1 MRRWLLLSSVVLGAL
16 LGAGILGAQSSA
28 DYSLSAD
35 ASVDIPTQE
44 VSYDGDTFE
53 ISQTGVADPETTF
66 LATAS
71 APEDAD
77 YVVYVVDREESIRQS
92 NSASGSGEVPLD
104 LGTLEPG
111 TYAVTIEQNGT
122 VAAMPLVVRG
132 YDLSQ
137 DVPDETTAGT
147 ETEISITADAI
158 HGDADHER
166 IVLTLWDG
174 SEEHDI
180 TASRADGQRYTATIP
195 AGTLDAGTYQVVS
208 RAETGATA
216 FGHNELVGISETT
229 TISVTESA
237 TSTES
242 GTGGSGGQPST
253 ATERATGTPTQTSAT
268 TSPTQTPTVTQTPT
282 PSSNQTTTPVSTT
295 ERSTQTPGTAT
306 TPSETTTAE
315 PTPSDAAT
323 PSPTTGEGGSFSKLV
338 FAALLAGV
346 VGTLTIRRRS

>member
-158 HGDADHER
+158 HEDAEHER

-195 AGTLDAGTYQVVS
+195 AGTLDPGTYQVVS

-237 TSTES
+237 TPTES
-242 GTGGSGGQPST
+242 GAGGGGGQVST
-253 ATERATGTPTQTSAT
+253 ETATGTPTQTNAT

>member
-16 LGAGILGAQSSA
+16 LGAGVLGAQSTA

-66 LATAS
+66 IATAS

-77 YVVYVVDREESIRQS
+77 YVVYVVDKGESIRQS
-92 NSASGSGEVPLD
+92 NRGSGTGEVPLD
-104 LGTLEPG
+104 LGTLDPG
-111 TYAVTIEQNGT
+111 TYAVTIKRDST

-147 ETEISITADAI
+147 ETAVSITADAI
-158 HGDADHER
+158 HEDAEFEQ

-174 SEEHDI
+174 SEEHDV

-195 AGTLDAGTYQVVS
+195 AGTLDEGTYRVVS

-216 FGHNELVGISETT
+216 FDHNELVGISETT
-229 TISVTESA
+229 TISVTESP
-237 TSTES
+237 TTTES
-242 GTGGSGGQPST
+242 GAGGGGGQVST
-253 ATERATGTPTQTSAT
+253 ATETATPTAT
-268 TSPTQTPTVTQTPT
+268 RTNSISSPTATAT
-282 PSSNQTTTPVSTT
+282 PSSNRTATPVSTT
-295 ERSTQTPGTAT
+295 ERSTRTPDTAT
-306 TPSETTTAE
+306 TPSETATAE
-315 PTPSDAAT
+315 PTASDAVT

-338 FAALLAGV
+338 FAALLVGV
-346 VGTLTIRRRS
+346 VGSLTMRRRS